1 MASMEA
7 KNELFVAQKNAEIEI
22 DALKSQLTLKEQ
34 QFDQN
39 EKEHNKTKIKYEK

>member
-39 EKEHNKTKIKYEK
+39 EKEHNKAKIKYEK